1 MIEGFDKERERQ
13 TDKKE
18 QNNRIEQIKR
28 NTEID
33 RQLKERRE

>member
-33 RQLKERRE
+33 KQLKERRE